1 MIASMRKLGF
11 ESRIGSSQDFA
22 AFVATEIPRWT
33 AVVKASGVK
42 SQ

>member
-1 MIASMRKLGF
+1 MIASLKKLGF
-11 ESRIGSSQDFA
+11 ESRIASAQDFA
-22 AFVATEIPRWT
+22 AFVAAEIPRWM